1 VSSAKKLKITLIKS
15 RFGLIP
21 KHTLCVKALGLKH
34 IRHTVER
41 EDTPSVRGLI
51 NKISYLLKVENAA

>member
-1 VSSAKKLKITLIKS
+1 VSTDKKIKITLIKS

-21 KHTLCVKALGLKH
+21 KRALCVKALGLKH

-51 NKISYLLKVENAA
+51 NKISDLVIVSN

>member
-1 VSSAKKLKITLIKS
+1 MTSQKKLKITLIKS

-21 KHTLCVKALGLKH
+21 KHELCVRALGLKRIH
-34 IRHTVER
+34 HSVER

-51 NKISYLLKVENAA
+51 KKISYLLRVE